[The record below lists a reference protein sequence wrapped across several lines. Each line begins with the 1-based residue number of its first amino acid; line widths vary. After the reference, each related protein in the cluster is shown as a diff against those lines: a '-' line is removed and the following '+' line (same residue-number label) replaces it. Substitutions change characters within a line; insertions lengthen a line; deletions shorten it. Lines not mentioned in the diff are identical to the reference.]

1 MRYRDY
7 LRRRYRAM
15 LAYTGAILTLLGAL
29 YLLPLLLLL
38 VYPAEAHYAGGFAA
52 AGLPLALAG
61 LLLWRGL
68 RPPEPVS
75 LTVQEGMVI
84 VVGVWLTAI
93 AVGALPFAIN
103 SGMNVTQAAFESTS
117 GWTTTGLSV
126 FAFDDAPRLM
136 LFYRSLLQLIGGAG
150 FAIVALSAITGPS
163 GIGLV
168 AAEGRTEQLAP
179 HVRQSAEIVLRLY
192 LSYVIV
198 GIIAL
203 RVAGMD
209 WFDAV
214 NHAFTAVA
222 TGGFSTHP
230 ASIGHWQNPAVE
242 AVIIVLMLLGSLN
255 FLTAFILFQRKLRP
269 VVRNGEVRL
278 VALVLP
284 IAIALIAVSLAGTF
298 NLEPFRAV
306 RTAAFE
312 AVSALSGTGFNVV
325 TYSGLSHFT
334 LLILIGL
341 MTLGGGSGSTAG
353 GIKQARIYMLYKGI
367 AWEFRRAF
375 LPQHTV
381 NEPVLWQGEQRLFL
395 DDRRLRQVALFVA
408 TYVSVFFVGSA
419 WVAAHGF
426 DLELALFEFASALG
440 TVGLSVGVTTPDA
453 PITLLW
459 GLTAGMF
466 LGRLEFFA
474 VFIGVFKLVNDLPSL
489 LGRRANGG

>member
-1 MRYRDY
+1 MRYRDF

-15 LAYTGAILTLLGAL
+15 LAYTGAILALMGLL
-29 YLLPLLLLL
+29 YLLPLALVA
-38 VYPAEAHYAGGFAA
+38 VYPAEAHCAGGFAA
-52 AGLPLALAG
+52 AGVPLALVG
-61 LLLWRGL
+61 LALWRAL
-68 RPPEPVS
+68 RPAEPVS
-75 LTVQEGMVI
+75 LTVQEGMVM

-93 AVGALPFAIN
+93 AVGTLPFLIN
-103 SGMNVTQAAFESTS
+103 SGMTFTQAVFETTS
-117 GWTTTGLSV
+117 GWTTTGLTV
-126 FAFDDAPRLM
+126 FELNGAPRVM

-192 LSYVIV
+192 LGYVIA
-198 GIIAL
+198 GALAL
-203 RVAGMD
+203 RLAGMG

-222 TGGFSTHP
+222 TGGFSTQP
-230 ASIGHWQNPAVE
+230 ASIGHWQNPVIE
-242 AVIIVLMLLGSLN
+242 AVIIALMLLGSLN
-255 FLTAFILFQRKLRP
+255 FLTAFILFRRKLRP

-284 IAIALIAVSLAGTF
+284 VAIALIAVSLAAAF
-298 NLEPFRAV
+298 QLEPLQAL

-312 AVSALSGTGFNVV
+312 AVSALSGTGFNIVN
-325 TYSGLSHFT
+325 YRGLSHFA

-341 MTLGGGSGSTAG
+341 MTIGGGSGSTAG

-375 LPQHTV
+375 LPAHTV
-381 NEPVLWQGEQRLFL
+381 NEPVLWQGENRTFL

-408 TYVSVFFVGSA
+408 IYLSVFFAGSA
-419 WVAAHGF
+419 WVAAHNF
-426 DLELALFEFASALG
+426 DLEEALFEFASALG
-440 TVGLSVGVTTPDA
+440 TVGLSIGVTAADA
-453 PITLLW
+453 PATLLW
-459 GLTAGMF
+459 GLIAGMF

-474 VFIGVFKLVNDLPSL
+474 VFIGVLKLVSDMPSL